1 MKSGSHFL
9 GLILLWA
16 LVTGKGRSQ
25 SIIFDNEVDQVT
37 SASGKSAT
45 VAQPAAQAE
54 RRLSLEDFFLNRN
67 SQQEETVQ
75 PQLLQQPQAQ
85 VQQSDP
91 NSVVLVRDA
100 QLPSV
105 NGGLLSRL
113 LMIRRLMR
121 LRRIARRI
129 MFVPRVLGLGLR
141 RPLRQAS
148 QTRPVV
154 MLRNR
159 IGEVYNEPYNPRE
172 YVFGNKAFS
181 YNHSS
186 PSYGE
191 DYSSNEQKQSKRT
204 YEQNLDPYDLPYDY
218 YDPQNARDANNYEIE
233 EGNSQYWN
241 KQKQIGNDIDV
252 DSDDYKKLQE
262 YDAEQKIRQQLELLQ
277 KTQEKTHQPSEYQE
291 NGQISNY
298 KSHLQNLPL
307 NSQYYQPNPQQDRYL
322 SNQEEN
328 NDAHHHDST
337 HPDQYK
343 HNQQIDNANQ
353 YSQSPQINQLPQSL
367 NELTREQQ
375 LQLLQQ
381 LQLFRDQQLKLLQLQ
396 QLQLQYQNQNQNYH
410 QSEQYQNQGSQI
422 ESENDQET
430 GYQQQQQN
438 PESEG
443 EQNLKTAIGTDSAE
457 HQKSGTTSLGS
468 ATRITPGKNV
478 IGVGVNVGIKP
489 PAVDIAITKPVSP
502 VIKPI
507 PPIINPIVVH
517 KPVVA
522 APVEQLVPIGFLPRP
537 ILKLNS
543 RVFLGAEMGNGVKIG
558 R

>member
-91 NSVVLVRDA
+91 NSVVLKADETSTHSEEDHVCP
-100 QLPSV
+100 PSA
-105 NGGLLSRL
+105 GPWTSPT
-113 LMIRRLMR
+113 
-121 LRRIARRI
+121 
-129 MFVPRVLGLGLR
+129 FT
-141 RPLRQAS
+141 AS